1 MPVYN
6 APLRDMRFVIHELLG
21 AERVFEVLPGCEE
34 ISADLVDAVLEEAGK
49 LAEGLL
55 LPLNQSGDEQGC
67 RFDNGAVTT
76 PAGFKEAYQ
85 TFIEGGWNGLG
96 CDPEYGGQGLPAVL
110 EFMVEE
116 IWCAANV
123 AFSLYPVLTNGA
135 YRALAAHASEELK
148 QRFLPAMV
156 EGRWSGTMCLTEPH
170 SGTDLGLLR
179 TKAEPAADGSYR
191 ITGSKIFITGGEQDL
206 TENIVHLV
214 LARMPDAPPGV
225 RGISLFLVPKFKL
238 DAGGNAG
245 ERNAVHCGSIE
256 HKMGIKAASTCVMN
270 FEAAEGY
277 LVGEPGKGMACMFT
291 MMNTERLAI
300 GMQGLGLAEIAY
312 QNAVTYARE
321 RLQGR
326 APEGTRYPDKPADPI
341 IVHADIRRMLLT
353 TRAFNEGCRA
363 LAGWV
368 ALQIDR
374 AHRHPDENERKRADD
389 LVALLTPIVKAFFS
403 DVGFENCNQ
412 MLQIYGGHGYIRE
425 WGMEQFV
432 RDARIAQIY
441 EGTNGVQAMD
451 LVRRKL
457 FINGGQLPHL
467 FFEAVSEFI
476 ETERGTTGM
485 EPFLIPLESALKRL
499 QEVTRLIIQR
509 SASDPNELGAAAV
522 DYLRLFGLVALG
534 YMWAQGARIALDK
547 MNGPEAAFYQAKLA
561 TARFYFQRLLPAVGS
576 LGEIVK
582 AGSEPVMELDE
593 AIF

>member
-1 MPVYN
+1 MPIYN

-21 AERVFEVLPGCEE
+21 AESVLHGLEGFEEVSG
-34 ISADLVDAVLEEAGK
+34 DLIDAVLEEAGK

-67 RFDNGAVTT
+67 RFDAGAVTT

-85 TFIEGGWNGLG
+85 TFVEGGWNGLG
-96 CDPEYGGQGLPAVL
+96 CDPQFGGQGLPAIM

-135 YRALAAHASEELK
+135 YRALVAHASDELK

-156 EGRWSGTMCLTEPH
+156 EGRWTGTMCLTEPH

-214 LARMPDAPPGV
+214 LARLPDAPVGV
-225 RGISLFLVPKFKL
+225 KGISLFLVPKFTLGADGAPK
-238 DAGGNAG
+238 
-245 ERNAVHCGSIE
+245 ERNAVQCGSIE
-256 HKMGIKAASTCVMN
+256 HKMGIKGAATCVIN
-270 FEAAEGY
+270 FDNAHGY

-300 GMQGLGLAEIAY
+300 GLQGLGLSEIAY
-312 QNAVTYARE
+312 QNAVAYAHE

-326 APEGTRYPDKPADPI
+326 AAEGPRHPDKSADPI
-341 IVHADIRRMLLT
+341 IVHPDVRRMLLT
-353 TRAFNEGCRA
+353 ARAYNEGCRA
-363 LAGWV
+363 MAGWV
-368 ALQIDR
+368 ALQLDR
-374 AHRHPDENERKRADD
+374 SHRHPDAAERERADE

-403 DVGFENCNQ
+403 DLGFENCNL
-412 MLQIYGGHGYIRE
+412 MLQVYGGHGYIRE

-457 FINGGQLPHL
+457 FLNGGRLPER
-467 FFEAVSEFI
+467 FFAIVSEFV
-476 ETERGTTGM
+476 EEERGTTGM
-485 EPFLIPLESALKRL
+485 EPFLIPLESAMNKLRD
-499 QEVTRLIIQR
+499 VTRLIVERNQ
-509 SASDPNELGAAAV
+509 ADPNELGAAAV

-534 YMWAQGARIALDK
+534 YMWARSARLALEGVQGDAS
-547 MNGPEAAFYQAKLA
+547 GFYRSKLA
-561 TARFYFQRLLPAVGS
+561 TARFYFQRLLPAVVS
-576 LGEIVK
+576 LSEMVK
-582 AGSEPVMELDE
+582 AGSEVVMELDE
-593 AIF
+593 AAF